1 MEALTAAC
9 EALHAPPTSPEAER
23 RRAEAEAVLEHFKR
37 SPSALADAMALLRD
51 SQTPQVVQFHC
62 VATIREVT
70 LQRWPLLARADKSQ
84 ALDFLMQ
91 LLLERGAALPRFVA
105 ASALQTAVLLV
116 KRGWLDRLE
125 SERAAVLQQMGVMLQ
140 PGNAIAHRLLAAKWL
155 LAFVTEFSSASRAS
169 NMMQPVEFH
178 TKSRRTLEKSGG
190 LKNIVALAVPL
201 LEDSIRS
208 TTTACGDAGAA
219 GNVPPEQLELLDAAF
234 QLCVELLNWQ
244 FEDPRA
250 GNLTWSLSASANDD
264 DSGNRPV
271 LTPQASWRPILV
283 RPDLI
288 HSAFNTYAFF
298 RNVAAKNETL
308 LHLARQFL
316 IQLASLQGPIFER
329 KTEQVQFL
337 GEIFRGVVTVVH
349 NPFLDLL
356 AQSDFTGYELA
367 TRELIDCC
375 QLLFRLVNNIGLEA
389 LLQANSGQLFS
400 SFIEELGSLTSKLLH
415 SALDRIQRH
424 LREHPN
430 EAIDELWEL
439 EGVEILLDAWVAL
452 INDPQLL
459 EVGVPGSSKPE
470 AQQALAIL
478 SQASAPVLE
487 LYLQVQ
493 LELCAVEALAE
504 QDEEEDVEDN
514 AASSA
519 REQYELAAALAR
531 LNSSASASLLASL
544 VQSLMTSVQ
553 QELAKLQG
561 RDEMT
566 PVLSQLFEK
575 LHFVILFVG
584 LFLADDF
591 EGERPGIPN
600 RIHVTLRGVTSA
612 EDSPVVN
619 LIMLVMSHVLEFEA
633 SRLAQNPTS
642 DCVSP
647 FVSEELLKTITRLC
661 ATYLAPDVLVNSGEV
676 ASALLQVFGFQN
688 GGRAGELLNFLVQ
701 KATVYLLHWPTQ
713 PVVMEHLIEFLLVL
727 SNTKAINPVLS
738 SQMWQSLVQA
748 NASAGSFM
756 AASTSGN
763 DALNSA
769 VARIPANLRGQ
780 LTEALCRAGMASTDQ
795 NMRAAHFQAV
805 SHPVEQRLQQLI
817 ALPNFEAKQTA
828 NDVRVQEELTLLVE
842 MYSGIARSA
851 ESTSHAPITT
861 FCLPALPVIVKIFQ
875 IFQGDSQMV
884 NLILN
889 FFCLMVEAQ
898 LCYLSPRDALLVYTA
913 SDELIHAY
921 CRHNLGKKSMLG
933 GAEEE
938 NYADLLALLTL
949 LSHLVSK
956 DFIDFSEDA
965 TTEQEQADAAR
976 ASSVVADVVFSGL
989 RQVIPLMTE
998 QLLAYPSLSK
1008 QYFTLV
1014 SYMVEVYAEK
1024 LVTLP
1029 SELFQMLLHSLLVG
1043 MRHVSVDVVRNSFQA
1058 LGELASYHWKAQQGQ
1073 KPGLEAHRQQNPDMF
1088 MAFLRVIFRMALF
1101 EDFNPVI
1108 LDACAGTLYPLILI
1122 EQARYSALAEE
1133 VSHEQASLDPS
1144 SQQRLSAAFTE
1155 LISFLSP
1162 ADIATGTATTRK
1174 MRMQFKT
1181 NLYAFVAEVR
1191 GFLQVK

>member
-1 MEALTAAC
+1 MEALEAAC
-9 EALHAPPTSPEAER
+9 VALHAPPTGPDAER

-37 SPSALADAMALLRD
+37 SPTALADSMTLLRN
-51 SQTPQVVQFHC
+51 SHTSPVVQFHC

-70 LQRWPLLARADKSQ
+70 LQRWTLLSLPEKSQ

-91 LLLERGAALPRFVA
+91 LILERGATLSRFVA

-116 KRGWLDRLE
+116 KRGWLDRLK
-125 SERAAVLQQMGVMLQ
+125 SERSAVLQQMGVMLQ
-140 PGNAIAHRLLAAKWL
+140 PSNAISHRLLAAKWL

-169 NMMQPVEFH
+169 NMLQPVEFH

-190 LKNIVALAVPL
+190 LKDIVALAVPL

-208 TTTACGDAGAA
+208 TTTACGDAGSA
-219 GNVPPEQLELLDAAF
+219 GDVPAEQLELLDAAF

-244 FEDPRA
+244 FEDPRV
-250 GNLTWSLSASANDD
+250 GNLTWSMSSSTNDD
-264 DSGNRPV
+264 DTGNRPV

-329 KTEQVQFL
+329 KSEQVQFM

-356 AQSDFTGYELA
+356 AQTDITGYELA

-375 QLLFRLVNNIGLEA
+375 QLLFRLVNNIGLET

-400 SFIEELGSLTSKLLH
+400 SFIEELASLTGKLLH
-415 SALDRIQRH
+415 SALERIQRH
-424 LREHPN
+424 LRDNPN

-439 EGVEILLDAWVAL
+439 EGVDILFDAWVAL
-452 INDPQLL
+452 VNDPQLL
-459 EVGVPGSSKPE
+459 EVGAPETSKPE
-470 AQQALAIL
+470 AKQALAIL
-478 SQASAPVLE
+478 SKASAPVVE

-493 LELCAVEALAE
+493 LELCAVEVLAD
-504 QDEEEDVEDN
+504 QDEDEDVEDN

-531 LNSSASASLLASL
+531 MNSSASASLLVSL
-544 VQSLMTSVQ
+544 VQSLMTNVQ
-553 QELAKLQG
+553 QELANLQG

-600 RIHVTLRGVTSA
+600 RIHVTLRSVASA
-612 EDSPVVN
+612 EESPVVN
-619 LIMLVMSHVLEFEA
+619 LIMLLMSHVLEFET

-647 FVSEELLKTITRLC
+647 FVSEGLLKTITRLC
-661 ATYLAPDVLVNSGEV
+661 ATYLAPDVIVDSGDV
-676 ASALLQVFGFQN
+676 APALLQVFGFQN

-701 KATVYLLHWPTQ
+701 KATLYLLHWPTQ
-713 PVVMEHLIEFLLVL
+713 PVVMENLIEFLLVL

-738 SQMWQSLVQA
+738 SEMWQSLVQA
-748 NASAGSFM
+748 NSAAGSFM
-756 AASTSGN
+756 TAAGGN
-763 DALNSA
+763 ESALNSA

-795 NMRAAHFQAV
+795 NMRVTHFQVV

-817 ALPNFEAKQTA
+817 AMPNFESKQTA
-828 NDVRVQEELTLLVE
+828 NDVRVQEELKLLVE

-851 ESTSHAPITT
+851 ESTSHAPITS

-875 IFQGDSQMV
+875 IFQGDSQIV
-884 NLILN
+884 NLILT

-898 LCYLSPRDALLVYTA
+898 LCYLAPRNALQVYTA
-913 SDELIHAY
+913 SDELVRAY

-933 GAEEE
+933 DAEEE
-938 NYADLLALLTL
+938 SYVDLMALFTL

-965 TTEQEQADAAR
+965 TSEQEQADVTR

-998 QLLAYPSLSK
+998 QLLAYPNLSK

-1014 SYMVEVYAEK
+1014 SYMVEVYADK
-1024 LVTLP
+1024 LVSLP
-1029 SELFQMLLHSLLVG
+1029 DELFQMLLHSLLVG
-1043 MRHVSVDVVRNSFQA
+1043 IRHVSMDVVRQSFQA
-1058 LGELASYHWKAQQGQ
+1058 LGELASYHWKAMQGQ
-1073 KPGLEAHRQQNPDMF
+1073 KPGLMAHLQQHPDMV
-1088 MAFLRVIFRMALF
+1088 MAFLRVIFRMALL

-1108 LDACAGTLYPLILI
+1108 LDACSGTLYPLILI
-1122 EQARYSALAEE
+1122 EQERYSALVEE
-1133 VSHEQASLDPS
+1133 FSHEQASMDAA

-1155 LISFLSP
+1155 LISFLTP
-1162 ADIATGTATTRK
+1162 GDIATGTATTRK

>member
-1 MEALTAAC
+1 MEALEAAC
-9 EALHAPPTSPEAER
+9 AALHAPPTGPEAER
-23 RRAEAEAVLEHFKR
+23 RRAEAESVLDHFKR
-37 SPSALADAMALLRD
+37 SPSALADSMTLLRN
-51 SQTPQVVQFHC
+51 SHTPPVVQFHC

-70 LQRWPLLARADKSQ
+70 LQRWTLLALPEKSQ

-91 LLLERGAALPRFVA
+91 LILEGGATLSRFVA

-125 SERAAVLQQMGVMLQ
+125 SERSAVLQQMGVMLQ
-140 PGNAIAHRLLAAKWL
+140 PGNAISHRLLAAKWL

-190 LKNIVALAVPL
+190 LKAIVALAVPL

-219 GNVPPEQLELLDAAF
+219 GDVPAEQLELLDAAF
-234 QLCVELLNWQ
+234 RLCVELLNWQ
-244 FEDPRA
+244 FEDPRV
-250 GNLTWSLSASANDD
+250 GNLTWSMSSSANDD
-264 DSGNRPV
+264 DTGNRPV

-329 KTEQVQFL
+329 KSEQVQFM

-356 AQSDFTGYELA
+356 AQTDITGYELA

-389 LLQANSGQLFS
+389 LLEANSGQLFS
-400 SFIEELGSLTSKLLH
+400 SFIEELASLTSKLLH
-415 SALDRIQRH
+415 SALERIQRH
-424 LREHPN
+424 LRENPN

-439 EGVEILLDAWVAL
+439 EGVDILFDAWVAL
-452 INDPQLL
+452 VNDPQLL
-459 EVGVPGSSKPE
+459 EVGTLGVSKPE
-470 AQQALAIL
+470 AEQALAIL
-478 SQASAPVLE
+478 SKASAPVVE

-493 LELCAVEALAE
+493 LELCAVEVLAD
-504 QDEEEDVEDN
+504 QDEDEDVEDN

-531 LNSSASASLLASL
+531 LNSSASSALLVSL
-544 VQSLMTSVQ
+544 VQSLMTGVQ
-553 QELAKLQG
+553 QELANLQG

-600 RIHVTLRGVTSA
+600 RIHVTLRSVANA

-619 LIMLVMSHVLEFEA
+619 LIMLLMSQVLEFET

-642 DCVSP
+642 DSVSP
-647 FVSEELLKTITRLC
+647 FVSECLLKTVTRLC
-661 ATYLAPDVLVNSGEV
+661 ATYLAPDVVVDSGDV
-676 ASALLQVFGFQN
+676 APALLQVFGFQN

-713 PVVMEHLIEFLLVL
+713 PIVMENLIEFLLIL

-738 SQMWQSLVQA
+738 SEMWQSLVQA
-748 NASAGSFM
+748 NSAAGSFITV
-756 AASTSGN
+756 AGGN
-763 DALNSA
+763 ATALNSA

-780 LTEALCRAGMASTDQ
+780 LTEALCRAGMASTDE
-795 NMRAAHFQAV
+795 NMRVAHFQAV

-817 ALPNFEAKQTA
+817 AMPNFESKQTA
-828 NDVRVQEELTLLVE
+828 NDVRVQEELKLLVE

-851 ESTSHAPITT
+851 ESTSHAPITA

-875 IFQGDSQMV
+875 IFQGDSQIV

-889 FFCLMVEAQ
+889 FFCVMVEAQ
-898 LCYLSPRDALLVYTA
+898 LCYLAPRNALQVYTA
-913 SDELIHAY
+913 SDELVRAY

-933 GAEEE
+933 DAEEE
-938 NYADLLALLTL
+938 SYVDLMALLTL

-965 TTEQEQADAAR
+965 TSEQEQADVTR

-998 QLLAYPSLSK
+998 QLLAYPNLSK

-1024 LVTLP
+1024 LVSLP
-1029 SELFQMLLHSLLVG
+1029 SQLFQMLLQSLLVG
-1043 MRHVSVDVVRNSFQA
+1043 IRHVSVDVVRQSFQA
-1058 LGELASYHWKAQQGQ
+1058 LGELAGYHWKALQSQ
-1073 KPGLEAHRQQNPDMF
+1073 KPGLMAHLHQHPDMF
-1088 MAFLRVIFRMALF
+1088 MAFLRVIFRMALL
-1101 EDFNPVI
+1101 EDFNPAI
-1108 LDACAGTLYPLILI
+1108 LDACSGALYPLVLI
-1122 EQARYSALAEE
+1122 EQARYSTLIEEFSQELANMD
-1133 VSHEQASLDPS
+1133 AT
-1144 SQQRLSAAFTE
+1144 SQQRLAAAFTE
-1155 LISFLSP
+1155 LISFLTP
-1162 ADIATGTATTRK
+1162 GDIATGTATTRK

>member
-1 MEALTAAC
+1 MEALQVAC
-9 EALHAPPTSPEAER
+9 LALHAPPTGPEAER

-37 SPSALADAMALLRD
+37 SPSALSDAMTLLRD
-51 SQTPQVVQFHC
+51 SQTPPVVQFHC

-70 LQRWPLLARADKSQ
+70 LQRWPLLALPDKSQ

-105 ASALQTAVLLV
+105 AATLQTAVLLV

-125 SERAAVLQQMGVMLQ
+125 SERTAVLQQMGAMLQ

-169 NMMQPVEFH
+169 KMMQPVEFH

-190 LKNIVALAVPL
+190 LKDIVALAVPL

-208 TTTACGDAGAA
+208 TTTACGVAGSA
-219 GNVPPEQLELLDAAF
+219 GDVPAEQLELLDAAF
-234 QLCVELLNWQ
+234 RLCVELLNWQ
-244 FEDPRA
+244 FEDPRV
-250 GNLTWSLSASANDD
+250 GNLTWSLSVSANDD
-264 DSGNRPV
+264 DTGNRPV

-356 AQSDFTGYELA
+356 AQSDTTGYELA

-375 QLLFRLVNNIGLEA
+375 QLLFRLVNNIGLTA

-400 SFIEELGSLTSKLLH
+400 SFIEELASLTSKLLH
-415 SALDRIQRH
+415 SALERIQRH
-424 LREHPN
+424 LRESPN

-439 EGVEILLDAWVAL
+439 EGVDILLDAWVAL
-452 INDPQLL
+452 ANDPQLL
-459 EVGVPGSSKPE
+459 EVGVSGTSKPE
-470 AQQALAIL
+470 AEQALALL
-478 SQASAPVLE
+478 SKTSAPVVE

-493 LELCAVEALAE
+493 LELCAVEVLAE
-504 QDEEEDVEDN
+504 QDEDEDVEDN

-531 LNSSASASLLASL
+531 LNSSASTSLLVSL
-544 VQSLMTSVQ
+544 VQSLMNNVQ

-561 RDEMT
+561 REEMT
-566 PVLSQLFEK
+566 PVLSELFEK

-584 LFLADDF
+584 LLLADDF
-591 EGERPGIPN
+591 EGERPGIPD
-600 RIHVTLRGVTSA
+600 RVHVTLQGVAKA
-612 EDSPVVN
+612 EESPVVN
-619 LIMLVMSHVLEFEA
+619 LIMLIMSHVLEFET

-647 FVSEELLKTITRLC
+647 FVSEGLIKTITRLC
-661 ATYLAPDVLVNSGEV
+661 ATYLAPDVLVDVGQV
-676 ASALLQVFGFQN
+676 APALLQVFGFQN

-713 PVVMEHLIEFLLVL
+713 PVVMENLIEFLLVL
-727 SNTKAINPVLS
+727 SNTRAINSVLS
-738 SQMWQSLVQA
+738 SEMWQSLVQA
-748 NASAGSFM
+748 NASAGSFITGGD
-756 AASTSGN
+756 ASP
-763 DALNSA
+763 LNAA
-769 VARIPANLRGQ
+769 VARVPANLRGQ

-805 SHPVEQRLQQLI
+805 SHPLAQRLQQLI
-817 ALPNFEAKQTA
+817 ALPNFESKQTA
-828 NDVRVQEELTLLVE
+828 NDVRVKEELKLLVE

-851 ESTSHAPITT
+851 ESTSHAPITR
-861 FCLPALPVIVKIFQ
+861 FCLPALSVIVKIFQ
-875 IFQGDSQMV
+875 IFQGDSQIV

-889 FFCLMVEAQ
+889 FFCVMVEAQ
-898 LCYLSPRDALLVYTA
+898 LCYLSPRDALQVYTA
-913 SDELIHAY
+913 SDDLIRAY

-933 GAEEE
+933 DAEEE
-938 NYADLLALLTL
+938 SYVDLLALLTL
-949 LSHLVSK
+949 LSYLVAK

-965 TTEQEQADAAR
+965 TTQQEQADATR

-1024 LVTLP
+1024 LVSLP
-1029 SELFQMLLHSLLVG
+1029 SELFQMLLHSLLIG
-1043 MRHVSVDVVRNSFQA
+1043 IRHVSVDVVRNSFQA
-1058 LGELASYHWKAQQGQ
+1058 LGELVSYHWKAQQSQ
-1073 KPGLEAHRQQNPDMF
+1073 RPGLETHRQQNPDMF
-1088 MAFLRVIFRMALF
+1088 MAFLRVIFHMALF

-1133 VSHEQASLDPS
+1133 ISHEKASMDAG
-1144 SQQRLSAAFTE
+1144 SQQRLAAAFAE
-1155 LISFLSP
+1155 LIGFLKP